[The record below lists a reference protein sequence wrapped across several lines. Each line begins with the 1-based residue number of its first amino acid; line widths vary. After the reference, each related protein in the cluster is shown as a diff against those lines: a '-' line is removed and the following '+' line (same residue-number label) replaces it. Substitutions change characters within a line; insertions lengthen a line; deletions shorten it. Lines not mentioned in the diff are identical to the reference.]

1 VPLYSYHCN
10 ACDVTFEV
18 DRPLGHLD
26 KEACPHCKDES
37 SRVFEVFEKPP
48 EIGGGACSS
57 HGGGGMK
64 PMILEE

>member
-1 VPLYSYHCN
+1 
-10 ACDVTFEV
+10 VTFEV